1 MSKVLEKL
9 ANDQFVDYLI
19 LTSNILSDHQSGNK
33 KYHST
38 ETLGILFTSHLY
50 KAIDEKKVTAVMMLD
65 FSKAF
70 DSIGHQRLVA
80 KLRNLKVSDLVL
92 AWFQNYLTDR
102 TQRVRIH
109 NSLSCSLSSE
119 HGVPQGSI
127 PGALLFNLYIN
138 DLSSV
143 CHAHL

>member
-38 ETLGILFTSHLY
+38 ETLEILFTSHLY

-70 DSIGHQRLVA
+70 DSIGHQRLLA

-109 NSLSCSLSSE
+109 NSLSRSLSSE